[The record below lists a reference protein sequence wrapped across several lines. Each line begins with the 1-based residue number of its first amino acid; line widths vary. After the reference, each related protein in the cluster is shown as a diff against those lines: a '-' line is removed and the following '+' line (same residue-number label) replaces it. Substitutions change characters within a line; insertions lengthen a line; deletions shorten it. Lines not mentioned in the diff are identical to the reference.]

1 MLGGGR
7 WPIRDTRLQTA
18 SEKYLWPN
26 YLTQA
31 VSARSEFT
39 SCRRLSFLLSCPIS
53 ISLKN
58 GIAASKEEEV

>member
-7 WPIRDTRLQTA
+7 WPVRDTCLQAA
-18 SEKYLWPN
+18 SEKYLWLN

-39 SCRRLSFLLSCPIS
+39 SCRRLSLLLSCPTS
-53 ISLKN
+53 ISLN
-58 GIAASKEEEV
+58 IGVAASEEEEV